1 VGFGIGFLAGLL
13 GAGGGFILMPLLVFV
28 LGVPTTVA
36 IGTDLFQ
43 IIITGAAGTFIY
55 SLGNHVDPLMAI
67 IMLTAASLGSQVGAT
82 ATRFI
87 NPSRIRVLFGITIL
101 SGSVAIGLKQIAES
115 AGHLEFLSS
124 VASVVLLGVSG
135 AMCVLIAVLLL
146 RARRR

>member
-1 VGFGIGFLAGLL
+1 
-13 GAGGGFILMPLLVFV
+13 
-28 LGVPTTVA
+28 
-36 IGTDLFQ
+36 
-43 IIITGAAGTFIY
+43 
-55 SLGNHVDPLMAI
+55 MAI